1 MKSPSFDPVRG
12 GNAGPA
18 LAASLAQVGMELRL
32 LARRGEN
39 LFVTLVVPLVLLVFL
54 AIVPAFGVGGI
65 GFLVPGILS
74 LAVISTSLVNLGIST
89 AFERSYGVLKRLG
102 GSPLPRAGLV
112 GAKITTVLLVELGQV
127 VLVCAIATLAFG
139 WAPGPGANIVVFVG
153 AFGLGTL
160 AFAGLGMLLAGT
172 LRAEAVLAV
181 ANGLFLGFLL
191 LGGIVLPIDNLPRLL
206 ADLAPLLPAA
216 ALSEAFR
223 IGTGASSGD
232 PLPPLAVLAGW
243 GIGTSLLASRKF
255 RWE

>member
-1 MKSPSFDPVRG
+1 
-12 GNAGPA
+12 
-18 LAASLAQVGMELRL
+18 MELRL

-54 AIVPAFGVGGI
+54 AVVPAFAVGGI
-65 GFLVPGILS
+65 GFLVPGILT
-74 LAVISTSLVNLGIST
+74 LALISTSLVNLGVAT

-112 GAKITTVLLVELGQV
+112 GAKIATVLLVEFGQV
-127 VLVCAIATLAFG
+127 ALICGIGMLAFG
-139 WAPGPGANIVVFVG
+139 WAPGPGANFIVFVA

-172 LRAEAVLAV
+172 LRAEATLAV

-191 LGGIVLPIDNLPRLL
+191 LGGIVLPVDSLPRPL

-232 PLPPLAVLAGW
+232 PLPPLAVLAAW
-243 GIGTSLLASRKF
+243 GIGTSMLATRTF